1 MTRPRLSLAVGRYVD
16 ALLAVILLLQVPAVL
31 PAQEADRVKYERN
44 RITFDEIDSKA
55 ADAQSAYEIVQRLRP
70 HFLHLR
76 GGTGPATQRA
86 RQQMPQ
92 SSRRE
97 PVAVGVQVIIE
108 GGRRGSATLLKEIT
122 APSVLEISYLSGS
135 EATTRYGTGYEGGV
149 IIVKVGIRP

>member
-1 MTRPRLSLAVGRYVD
+1 MTGPRLSLAD
-16 ALLAVILLLQVPAVL
+16 AALAVAFFLHVPAVL
-31 PAQEADRVKYERN
+31 PAQQADRVNYERN

-55 ADAQSAYEIVQRLRP
+55 ADAQSAHEIVQRLRP

-97 PVAVGVQVIIE
+97 PVAIGVQVIID
-108 GGRRGSATLLKEIT
+108 GGRRGPSTLLKEIT

-135 EATTRYGTGYEGGV
+135 EATIRYGTGFEGGV
-149 IIVKVGIRP
+149 IIVKVGTRP